1 MFFAL
6 NKQIDLCV
14 FSGFGLYIDQEFW
27 RKWLH
32 DTHFC
37 TTRPGVILGPL
48 CMIILFLTS
57 ATFAQ
62 KLEK

>member
-14 FSGFGLYIDQEFW
+14 FSGFGLYIDQKFW

-37 TTRPGVILGPL
+37 TTRPGVILSDN
-48 CMIILFLTS
+48 INDN
-57 ATFAQ
+57 
-62 KLEK
+62 